1 MPPSDPLTP
10 AGRGAPSRLTGD
22 TQRPSGPRVMVFSA
36 PRAGA
41 VRHGRG
47 GCGSR
52 AAPAQTLLLEV
63 VDLFADVV
71 SIRDH
76 DSDKAAGNCQSM
88 TSHVPHTYQSLTG
101 QTPTYDRATTGL
113 V

>member
-1 MPPSDPLTP
+1 
-10 AGRGAPSRLTGD
+10 
-22 TQRPSGPRVMVFSA
+22 MVFSA

-47 GCGSR
+47 GRGSR

-76 DSDKAAGNCQSM
+76 DS
-88 TSHVPHTYQSLTG
+88 V
-101 QTPTYDRATTGL
+101 
-113 V
+113 